1 MRLVGNKASSNLRQ
15 VEEVELA
22 SVCASPSNKKELKPG
37 GNEDF
42 FNLREGSR
50 LGRGIIRLDP
60 GSKISQGTLPLFALY
75 PCPKCLYDD
84 SWLHNPLK

>member
-42 FNLREGSR
+42 F
-50 LGRGIIRLDP
+50 
-60 GSKISQGTLPLFALY
+60 
-75 PCPKCLYDD
+75 
-84 SWLHNPLK
+84 

>member
-22 SVCASPSNKKELKPG
+22 SVCTTPSNKKELKPG

-42 FNLREGSR
+42 LIYVRA
-50 LGRGIIRLDP
+50 LD
-60 GSKISQGTLPLFALY
+60 
-75 PCPKCLYDD
+75 
-84 SWLHNPLK
+84 